1 MNIGI
6 PKERMNQ
13 EHRVAIN
20 PAGVTTL
27 VHEGHKV
34 YIERG
39 AGVESGISDK
49 EYEDEGAVIC
59 DVDKVWECDMVMK
72 VKEPLKEEF
81 KYFREGL
88 IIYAY
93 FHLANDLELA
103 KELLDNKVTAIA
115 YETIGTPGHL
125 PLLMP
130 MSQVAGRMAPILGA
144 QYLQKQ
150 NGGSGVL
157 LGGVPGVERGTVTII
172 GGGNVGQNATKMAI
186 GLGAK
191 VILMGRNP
199 EKLRELD
206 DLFGLDVQT
215 LVSNKKNIAESVAKS
230 DMVIGAVLLPGG
242 AKAPTLVTREMVKS
256 MKPGSVI
263 IDVAVDQ
270 GGIFETIDRITTH
283 DKPVYVEEGVTH
295 YAVANI
301 PGAVPHT
308 STHALTNSTIRYASK
323 IARGDFK
330 RIIEKD
336 EDLRNGFNTFKGKMT
351 AKQVAKDLGL
361 EYTDIKE
368 LI

>member
-6 PKERMNQ
+6 PRERMNQ

-27 VHEGHKV
+27 VHEGHNV
-34 YIERG
+34 YIEKG
-39 AGVESGISDK
+39 AGVDSGISDK
-49 EYEDEGAVIC
+49 EYADEGAIIC
-59 DVDKVWECDMVMK
+59 DVDKVWACDMVMK
-72 VKEPLKEEF
+72 VKEPLQEEF

-93 FHLANDLELA
+93 FHLAADLELA
-103 KELLDNKVTAIA
+103 RELLDKKVTAIA

-199 EKLRELD
+199 EKLRVLD

-215 LVSNKKNIAESVAKS
+215 LVSNKKNIAESVANS

-242 AKAPTLVTREMVKS
+242 AKAPTLVTREMIKS
-256 MKPGSVI
+256 MKSGSVI

-270 GGIFETIDRITTH
+270 GGIFETIDRVTTH
-283 DKPVYVEEGVTH
+283 DNPVYVEEGVIH

-301 PGAVPHT
+301 PGAVPYT
-308 STHALTNSTIRYASK
+308 STYALTNSTIRYASK
-323 IARGDFK
+323 IASGDFK
-330 RIIEKD
+330 KIIEKD
-336 EDLRNGFNTFKGKMT
+336 EDLRNGFNTYKGKMT

>member
-27 VHEGHKV
+27 VHEGHNV
-34 YIERG
+34 YIEKG
-39 AGVESGISDK
+39 AGVGSGISDK
-49 EYEDEGAVIC
+49 EYAAEGAVIC
-59 DVDKVWECDMVMK
+59 DADKVWECDMVMK

-93 FHLANDLELA
+93 LHLAADLELA
-103 KELLDNKVTAIA
+103 KELLDKKVTAIA

-125 PLLMP
+125 PLLTP

-199 EKLRELD
+199 EKLRQLD

-215 LVSNKKNIAESVAKS
+215 LVSNKKNIAQSVAKS

-270 GGIFETIDRITTH
+270 GGIFETINRQTTH
-283 DKPVYVEEGVTH
+283 DNPTYVEEGVIH

-323 IARGDFK
+323 IAKGDFK
-330 RIIEKD
+330 RIIEND
-336 EDLRNGFNTFKGKMT
+336 EDLRNGFNTYKGKMT
-351 AKQVAKDLGL
+351 ANQVAKDLGL

>member
-20 PAGVTTL
+20 PAGVATL
-27 VHEGHKV
+27 VHEGHSV
-34 YIERG
+34 YIEQG
-39 AGVESGISDK
+39 AGLESGISDK
-49 EYEDEGAVIC
+49 EYADEGAVIC
-59 DVDKVWECDMVMK
+59 NTDKVWECDMVMK

-81 KYFREGL
+81 RHFREDL

-93 FHLANDLELA
+93 FHLAADLELA
-103 KELLDNKVTAIA
+103 KELLDKKVIAIA

-242 AKAPTLVTREMVKS
+242 AKAPTLVTREMVRS
-256 MKPGSVI
+256 MQPGSVI

-270 GGIFETIDRITTH
+270 GGIFETINRVTTH
-283 DKPVYVEEGVTH
+283 DDPIYVEEGVIH

-308 STHALTNSTIRYASK
+308 STHALTNSTIRYASE
-323 IARGDFK
+323 IARGDLK
-330 RIIEKD
+330 KIIERN
-336 EDLRNGFNTFKGKMT
+336 EDLRNGFNTYKGKMT